1 MKITKNLLKLLLLI
15 SLPVL
20 LSACGDD
27 SSGGGSPGS
36 ASYNLNLNIGDGQQ
50 QLYFA
55 GSDGVRIKVS
65 PSFYKSEHHDITTGV
80 ALADV
85 FAMIDKGGKFSNVDC
100 PDPIKPNSAPC
111 YFKFK
116 PDAFTETVGVMV
128 SGTYYKYN
136 SSEALPDMSTTSFI
150 IDPNQVAQLRGS
162 DIAAQ
167 PLYSVGIMGAHLAQ
181 NESGGQ
187 YGSILSD
194 YQQSAQ
200 PMSGD
205 NELQWRDFDHL
216 TTAQFIVNAASTNH
230 DLALFGSTHKNG
242 KLDSSTPKLFFNPIN
257 VSAPSSGS
265 GTYNC
270 LAVFHGTDDP
280 TFMTIGDGYALPSGA
295 PTNSAPLH
303 LTFIPFESQP
313 DKTCADNAP
322 AANYDAKDVL
332 AVWVSAKHEDASK
345 NPHTVESEVGVQH
358 AAADPASC
366 EITNTKDKYE
376 SLIAN
381 SGAGICNGML
391 KPPHWEVVSPQGI
404 SGSSYLQFVG
414 PLYDYMSQHPT
425 QDINIKT
432 DADADVQYPLSSE
445 YVRFPQEISDVTQCT
460 NAVDTYNNKLYQALS
475 NPSEYQTVVSSDFGS
490 VATSCGL
497 LGQPIDFKDED
508 GYLRSYTYS
517 PVYSGKITLS
527 GFGRINGQHAIDLYA
542 QPLEGTNGSHTSVAN
557 YACLANAISNMGSIF
572 TCKYPQTST
581 SWGYD
586 TTNYP
591 GTADFTPWAQFAQWR
606 ILTSLLGLNADNKGE
621 INVSGISVVNTPKRN
636 RGTVQLNVAQFGPP
650 EIGDGDSSNGTVNML
665 DVKQVGSWMDATDGP
680 DIGSDN
686 ASMQYSYYQINDDSV
701 KVEAQKQK
709 YNHATVL
716 QADVGGIMLG
726 MYGVVRDGINNSD
739 ISDISF
745 PRITQG
751 YDSPTAM
758 SDSDWNPYSSTN
770 GVISTRTCPREFQV
784 NETPYGMGGVNVSD
798 VRVFGLGTDAATA
811 GSNEPNSIVAMA
823 ALGVA
828 GDSKFC
834 GQAFDR
840 GYEVSSN
847 ESYYFGPFT
856 ITGARSDVTP
866 VSVSSQNPA
875 LALLYNVL
883 SSNNPENQTKY
894 VIMPASG
901 TPLVSIKWWQQGS
914 EDNSI
919 NNKLGA
925 VNFCTPEGDNKNT
938 CLTDGSGKN
947 LTLANATTVAASDGD
962 LYFACGL
969 SGGLCYK
976 FLSSGSVQEYT
987 SATASTN
994 VIYYPVGDAAFSNSI
1009 LYPYTAAN

>member
-1 MKITKNLLKLLLLI
+1 M
-15 SLPVL
+15 
-20 LSACGDD
+20 
-27 SSGGGSPGS
+27 SPR
-36 ASYNLNLNIGDGQQ
+36 NRN
-50 QLYFA
+50 
-55 GSDGVRIKVS
+55 
-65 PSFYKSEHHDITTGV
+65 
-80 ALADV
+80 
-85 FAMIDKGGKFSNVDC
+85 
-100 PDPIKPNSAPC
+100 
-111 YFKFK
+111 
-116 PDAFTETVGVMV
+116 
-128 SGTYYKYN
+128 
-136 SSEALPDMSTTSFI
+136 
-150 IDPNQVAQLRGS
+150 
-162 DIAAQ
+162 
-167 PLYSVGIMGAHLAQ
+167 
-181 NESGGQ
+181 
-187 YGSILSD
+187 
-194 YQQSAQ
+194 
-200 PMSGD
+200 
-205 NELQWRDFDHL
+205 QWRDFNHL
-216 TTAQFIVNAASTNH
+216 TTAQFIVKAASSNY
-230 DLALFGSTHKNG
+230 DSGLLGSTHKNG

-280 TFMTIGDGYALPSGA
+280 TFMTIGEGYALPSGA

-303 LTFIPFESQP
+303 LTFIPFKSQP

-322 AANYDAKDVL
+322 AANYDAKDVM
-332 AVWVSAKHEDASK
+332 AVWVSAKDEDASK
-345 NPHTVESEVGVQH
+345 NPHTTATLQHHKQH
-358 AAADPASC
+358 AAAVECNIFSTREKYSDLVAAGDKGLC
-366 EITNTKDKYE
+366 GRGIIT
-376 SLIAN
+376 
-381 SGAGICNGML
+381 
-391 KPPHWEVVSPQGI
+391 PPHWEVVSSQGV

-414 PLYDYMSQHPT
+414 PLYDYMSQHSS
-425 QDINIKT
+425 QDININI

-445 YVRFPQEISDVTQCT
+445 YVKFPQEISDVTQCT

-475 NPSEYQTVVSSDFGS
+475 NPAAFKTVVSSDFGS

-497 LGQPIDFKDED
+497 SGQKIDFNDED

-517 PVYSGKITLS
+517 PDYKGKITIS
-527 GFGRINGQHAIDLYA
+527 GFGRINGQYAIDFYA
-542 QPLEGTNGSHTSVAN
+542 QPLEGGGNPTSVAN

-581 SWGYD
+581 PWGYD
-586 TTNYP
+586 TTNDP

-606 ILTSLLGLNADNKGE
+606 ILTSLLGLNADASGT

-650 EIGDGDSSNGTVNML
+650 KITDGDSSNSTVNML
-665 DVKQVGSWMDATDGP
+665 DFKQVGSWMDATDGP

-739 ISDISF
+739 VSDISF

-751 YDSPTAM
+751 YDTPTAM
-758 SDSDWNPYSSTN
+758 SAWDPYTSTK
-770 GVISTRTCPREFQV
+770 GVISTRTCPRQFQEA
-784 NETPYGMGGVNVSD
+784 NIKPYGMGGVNVSD

-811 GSNEPNSIVAMA
+811 GSNEPNSIVSMA

-828 GDSKFC
+828 GDSQFC

-840 GYEVSSN
+840 GYEVN
-847 ESYYFGPFT
+847 NTNGYYFGPFT

-866 VSVSSQNPA
+866 VQVSPFYTQKPA

-883 SSNNPENQTKY
+883 SSNNPGNQAQY
-894 VIMPASG
+894 VIKPASG
-901 TPLVSIKWWQQGS
+901 ATLDTIKWWQQGS
-914 EDNSI
+914 KYPTVNPYG
-919 NNKLGA
+919 LGA
-925 VNFCTPEGDNKNT
+925 VNLCTPEGDNKKT
-938 CLTDGSGKN
+938 CLTDGGGKN

-962 LYFACGL
+962 LYFACGE
-969 SGGLCYK
+969 SGGQCYK
-976 FLSSGSVQEYT
+976 FLSSGSVEAYT
-987 SATASTN
+987 PAADKTN
-994 VIYYPVGDAAFSNSI
+994 VIYYPAGNTAFYKTI